1 MHGPLLCRLL
11 QPEAY
16 VGLNSEALSLFSVKE
31 DMVEDL
37 VRAARASS
45 ECREEVAFT
54 RRNATRVHRSTRCER
69 LEHFEDLQH
78 GHFRVVYHCD

>member
-1 MHGPLLCRLL
+1 MHGRLLCQLL

-16 VGLNSEALSLFSVKE
+16 VGSNSEALSLFSVKE

-45 ECREEVAFT
+45 V
-54 RRNATRVHRSTRCER
+54 S
-69 LEHFEDLQH
+69 
-78 GHFRVVYHCD
+78 